1 MKLLLQHHTRLFS
14 WDQEQPCS
22 FPTHLP
28 PSVLLAGS
36 SSPSFLQ
43 DNLKLCF
50 KWESYSAWHFNKIE
64 CDFSTRGFFGVTTS
78 FVASDWSQKNTLI
91 RRERDYY
98 IKFSPSTSS
107 VQINLRSN
115 NHVFFFFL
123 LYIQT
128 FEVKDGGVWNRYLPG
143 LNFFY
148 LEIFFLSW
156 NILYLETFF
165 LVRSKAK
172 GSRKKKI
179 HQKNPQKKK
188 VTGEN
193 PC

>member
-28 PSVLLAGS
+28 PSVLLTGS

-91 RRERDYY
+91 RRERDYD

-115 NHVFFFFL
+115 NHVFFFFFVI
-123 LYIQT
+123 YTNIWS
-128 FEVKDGGVWNRYLPG
+128 EGWWG
-143 LNFFY
+143 L
-148 LEIFFLSW
+148 
-156 NILYLETFF
+156 
-165 LVRSKAK
+165 K
-172 GSRKKKI
+172 
-179 HQKNPQKKK
+179 
-188 VTGEN
+188 
-193 PC
+193 